1 MIHSEDGAT
10 AHSHPHYDTFRPTP
24 APIER
29 YLASRYHRI
38 SPHLYYAWLCA
49 LQIYVFIEM

>member
-10 AHSHPHYDTFRPTP
+10 PYCHPHYDTFRPTP

-29 YLASRYHRI
+29 YLASRYRQR
-38 SPHLYYAWLCA
+38 LDDVVEDNNLANDA
-49 LQIYVFIEM
+49 